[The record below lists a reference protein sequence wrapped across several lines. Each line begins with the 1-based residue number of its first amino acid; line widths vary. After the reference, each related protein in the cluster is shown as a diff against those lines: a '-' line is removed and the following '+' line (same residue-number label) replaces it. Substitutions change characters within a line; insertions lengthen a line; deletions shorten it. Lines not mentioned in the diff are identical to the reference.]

1 MNKTLRMAVLLF
13 VAALSFSHAYAQETK
28 ADSTVNVIAW
38 YCLHDTVI
46 YRQREQELR
55 VENGDTTIVTD
66 AYRRYQFI
74 VVDSTSKGFLLEYM
88 PLAFEF
94 PDDDPVAK
102 MKYAI
107 AERFIGIRILISTD
121 ELGQVKQVENF
132 KEVHQAVYSRCDSL
146 IDEIYRE
153 APTLYAQM
161 SKPDM
166 LKKLHKQLDDTYG
179 SRQRLLESMDVLEV
193 LFNYHGKS
201 FSVGKVEDV
210 SGNTTSRLRVTTG
223 KADDND
229 ETATDDDYQIS
240 QYITIDE
247 SKDGQSPIHEVVVH
261 KEYFNDGWPRYVY
274 ISDEEGDDQHLEISR
289 MEIDWEYRGWE

>member
-1 MNKTLRMAVLLF
+1 MTVLLF
-13 VAALSFSHAYAQETK
+13 VATLSFSHAYAQETK

-46 YRQREQELR
+46 YRQRDQELR

-66 AYRRYQFI
+66 VYRRYQFI
-74 VVDSTSKGFLLEYM
+74 VVDSTSNGFLIEYM
-88 PLAFEF
+88 PLSFETS
-94 PDDDPVAK
+94 DDDPVAK
-102 MKYAI
+102 MKYAV
-107 AERFIGIRILISTD
+107 AERFTGIRILISTD

-166 LKKLHKQLDDTYG
+166 LKLLHKRLDDTYG
-179 SRQRLLESMDVLEV
+179 SRQRLLESMDVLSA
-193 LFNYHGKS
+193 LFNYHGKA
-201 FSVGKVEDV
+201 FQVGKVEDV
-210 SGNTTSRLRVTTG
+210 TGNTTSRLMVTTG
-223 KADDND
+223 KADDDD

-247 SKDGQSPIHEVVVH
+247 SKDG
-261 KEYFNDGWPRYVY
+261 
-274 ISDEEGDDQHLEISR
+274 
-289 MEIDWEYRGWE
+289 

>member
-1 MNKTLRMAVLLF
+1 MNKTLRIAVLLF

-94 PDDDPVAK
+94 PDDNPVAK

-121 ELGQVKQVENF
+121 ELGQVKQIENF
-132 KEVHQAVYSRCDSL
+132 KEVQQAVYSRCDSL

-166 LKKLHKQLDDTYG
+166 LKNLHKQLDGIYG

-201 FSVGKVEDV
+201 FPVGKVEDV

-247 SKDGQSPIHEVVVH
+247 SKDRQSSIHEVVVH
-261 KEYFNDGWPRYVY
+261 KEYFDDGWPRYVY

>member
-1 MNKTLRMAVLLF
+1 MNKSLRMSVLFL
-13 VAALSFSHAYAQETK
+13 VAAFSLSHAYAQD
-28 ADSTVNVIAW
+28 ANPDSTVNVIAW

-46 YRQREQELR
+46 YRQRDQELR

-66 AYRRYQFI
+66 VYRRYQFI
-74 VVDSTSKGFLLEYM
+74 VVDSTSNGFLIEYM
-88 PLAFEF
+88 PLSFETS
-94 PDDDPVAK
+94 DDDPVAK
-102 MKYAI
+102 MKYAV
-107 AERFIGIRILISTD
+107 AERFTGIRILISTD
-121 ELGQVKQVENF
+121 EFGQVKQVENF

-166 LKKLHKQLDDTYG
+166 LKLLHKRLDDTYG
-179 SRQRLLESMDVLEV
+179 SRQRLLESMDVLSA
-193 LFNYHGKS
+193 LFNYHGKA
-201 FSVGKVEDV
+201 FQVGKVEDV
-210 SGNTTSRLRVTTG
+210 TGNTTSRLMVTTG
-223 KADDND
+223 KADDDD

-247 SKDGQSPIHEVVVH
+247 SKDGQSSIHEIVVH
-261 KEYFNDGWPRYVY
+261 NEYFSDGWPRYVY
-274 ISDEEGDDQHLEISR
+274 ISNEEGDDRHLEISR